1 MKGKLVNYAKV
12 HQCLVP
18 ILANTTAEAT
28 GIGVAVGAYDDVLM
42 IWEQGISGDTLA
54 TTTLLWTITFEE
66 SAVLGSGYTT
76 IVDADLIGGYG
87 SHLIDAAAED
97 PTTLVRQYIGSK
109 AYVRMIA
116 TQTGTHTNGTPL
128 SAVILLGSPRKA
140 PVTQP
145 TELGTDT
152 SSG

>member
-18 ILANTTAEAT
+18 IMGNTTAEAT

-42 IWEQGISGDTLA
+42 IWEQGISGDTLSGS
-54 TTTLLWTITFEE
+54 LYWIVTFEE
-66 SAVLGSGYTT
+66 SASLATGYTT
-76 IVDADLIGGYG
+76 IADADLIGGYG
-87 SHLIDAAAED
+87 SHTIDAAAED

>member
-18 ILANTTAEAT
+18 AVCKTTANAT
-28 GIGVAVGAYDDVLM
+28 GTGVAVGGYDDVLM
-42 IWEQGISGDTLA
+42 VWEQGISADTLA
-54 TTTLLWTITFEE
+54 AELKWTITFEE
-66 SAVLGSGYTT
+66 SALLGSGYTT
-76 IVDADLIGGYG
+76 IADADLIGGYG
-87 SHLIDAAAED
+87 SHTIDAAAED

-116 TQTGTHTNGTPL
+116 TNTGTHTDGTPL
-128 SAVILLGSPRKA
+128 SAVILLGSPRQA
-140 PVTQP
+140 PVTQT
-145 TELGTDT
+145 TELGTGT